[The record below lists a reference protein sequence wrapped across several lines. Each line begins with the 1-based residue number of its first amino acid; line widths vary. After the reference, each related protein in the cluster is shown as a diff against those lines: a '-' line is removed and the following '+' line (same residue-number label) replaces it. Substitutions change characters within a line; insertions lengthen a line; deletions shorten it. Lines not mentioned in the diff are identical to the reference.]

1 MAVSMQTPLPSYG
14 NFGQTI
20 SNSINQAAG
29 RVHDAKMQ
37 QERINSTEKMH
48 ADTLAHNERV
58 HNMDTKIKIGVA
70 TGDMSGMGLESDLG
84 FDWVNQANANIKSN
98 PNASENYNNLSVSNN
113 YRTLDKT
120 IEGDAY
126 GRGVGKEDETTKAL
140 NAKIGTIR
148 EIKKR
153 PQDREDWMNMMRED
167 TGYGERFFSGL
178 GWRIMNPTKGWFD
191 GKTHYQSML
200 DEMYDKGHY
209 RDDMTILEDEY
220 AERGLDPEN
229 MSFPETALLNTNVQK
244 NTLDPST
251 NTEVMNMIND
261 MQFNS
266 GKVGEQ
272 DLFNLLRMVQNP
284 YGR

>member
-1 MAVSMQTPLPSYG
+1 MAVSMQTPIPSYG

-120 IEGDAY
+120 IEGDA
-126 GRGVGKEDETTKAL
+126 
-140 NAKIGTIR
+140 
-148 EIKKR
+148 
-153 PQDREDWMNMMRED
+153 
-167 TGYGERFFSGL
+167 
-178 GWRIMNPTKGWFD
+178 
-191 GKTHYQSML
+191 
-200 DEMYDKGHY
+200 
-209 RDDMTILEDEY
+209 
-220 AERGLDPEN
+220 
-229 MSFPETALLNTNVQK
+229 
-244 NTLDPST
+244 
-251 NTEVMNMIND
+251 
-261 MQFNS
+261 
-266 GKVGEQ
+266 
-272 DLFNLLRMVQNP
+272 
-284 YGR
+284 